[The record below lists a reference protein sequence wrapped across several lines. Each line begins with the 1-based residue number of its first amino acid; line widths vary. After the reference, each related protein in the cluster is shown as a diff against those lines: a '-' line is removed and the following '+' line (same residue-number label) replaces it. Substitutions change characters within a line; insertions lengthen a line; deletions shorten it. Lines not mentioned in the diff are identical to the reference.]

1 VTSHGNTNP
10 IIFFDG
16 VCNLCNGFVQFVI
29 RHDKKKSFLFAP
41 LQSAAGK
48 QALAEVGA
56 TYKRVP
62 DSVIL
67 LYRGQYFVKSAAALQ
82 IFGLL
87 GGAWPILKMF
97 NAVPLALRDGVY
109 GIIAR
114 NRYKWFGKKDACMI
128 PTPELKARFL
138 A

>member
-1 VTSHGNTNP
+1 MTSHGNTNP